1 LQGPKITVLSTKSID
16 KKTYHTRATSKFRV
30 KYIPVLGTWWAH

>member
-1 LQGPKITVLSTKSID
+1 MQFSSTKSID

-30 KYIPVLGTWWAH
+30 KYIL